1 MNKQLL
7 DQILSY
13 CPKTGIFRWKV
24 NRPPRGKAGDIAGYN
39 NGSGYVKISIKGKR
53 YYAHRL
59 AFICMGQ
66 PEPKIVDHINRVP
79 YDNSWGNLRAVTQ
92 KENNLNRESIKG
104 IRKRYGKWYA
114 RISTTHIGVFDT
126 EEQAKAAYKKARK
139 VALKKF
145 VENPIVVQ
153 NKVVKKWSH
162 KKVLF
167 NGKTLNEIAR
177 EHGIP
182 QPTLHNRVH
191 KLGLTIEQ
199 AIAKGNSITRVL
211 DHPPKYPSV

>member
-39 NGSGYVKISIKGKR
+39 NGSGYIKISISGKR

-66 PEPKIVDHINRVP
+66 PEPKVVDHINRVP
-79 YDNSWGNLRAVTQ
+79 HDNSWRNLRAVTQ
-92 KENNLNRESIKG
+92 KENTFNRSCSKG
-104 IRKRYGKWYA
+104 VRKRYGKWYA
-114 RISTTHIGVFDT
+114 RVSATHIGVFDT
-126 EEQAKAAYKKARK
+126 EEEARSAYLKAKKT
-139 VALKKF
+139 VLKTF
-145 VENPIVVQ
+145 VEKDV
-153 NKVVKKWSH
+153 KVPNQVIKKWSH

-167 NGKTLNEIAR
+167 NGKSLGQLAK

-182 QPTLHNRVH
+182 QPTLYNWVH
-191 KLGLTIEQ
+191 RAGLTIEQ
-199 AIAKGNSITRVL
+199 AISKGNSTARGE
-211 DHPPKYPSV
+211 

>member
-24 NRPPRGKAGDIAGYN
+24 NRPPRGKTGDIAGYN

-66 PEPKIVDHINRVP
+66 PEPEIVDHINRIP
-79 YDNSWGNLRAVTQ
+79 YDNSWENLRAVTQ
-92 KENNLNRESIKG
+92 KENNLNRESTKG

-114 RISTTHIGVFDT
+114 RISAAHIGVFDT
-126 EEQAKAAYKKARK
+126 EEQAKTAYKQARK
-139 VALKKF
+139 TVLKKF
-145 VENPIVVQ
+145 VETGKKPV
-153 NKVVKKWSH
+153 NKVVKKWQH
-162 KKVLF
+162 KSVLF
-167 NGKTLNEIAR
+167 NGKSLTEIAK

-182 QPTLHNRVH
+182 QPTLHYRIY
-191 KLGLTIEQ
+191 KSGLTIEE
-199 AIAKGNSITRVL
+199 AVAKGNSTR
-211 DHPPKYPSV
+211 